1 MSWLVSRRSGD
12 DRRGDWAG
20 SAGTSPRPAAAPR
33 HEVRGEQR
41 GEVGDGVVVP
51 DRDLGRRGERKGR
64 AEGGGA
70 VAGNNLGRRGR
81 ERKGRRR
88 LR

>member
-1 MSWLVSRRSGD
+1 
-12 DRRGDWAG
+12 
-20 SAGTSPRPAAAPR
+20 
-33 HEVRGEQR
+33 
-41 GEVGDGVVVP
+41 VVVP